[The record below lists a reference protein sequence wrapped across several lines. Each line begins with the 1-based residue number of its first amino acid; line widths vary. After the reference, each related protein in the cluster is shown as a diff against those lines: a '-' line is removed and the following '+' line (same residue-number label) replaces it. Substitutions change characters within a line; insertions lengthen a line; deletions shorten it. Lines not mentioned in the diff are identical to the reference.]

1 MPIKLNELRANPG
14 ATKARR
20 RVGRGPGSGRGKTAG
35 RGHKGQLSRSGGGPS
50 KGLASEGGNTRLI
63 DRLPKRGFRGAGRTH
78 WIVNLKDLNR
88 FQAGSTVDLQAL
100 IAANLVRNRRLPVKV
115 LGQGAL
121 DRILTVEVQAFSS
134 AAKSA
139 IEKAG
144 GKAVI
149 AEWKRSRQVPPGRG
163 SEAGEVA
170 AGE

>member
-1 MPIKLNELRANPG
+1 MPIKLNELRANEG
-14 ATKARR
+14 ATKRRR

-50 KGLASEGGNTRLI
+50 AGLASEGGNTRLI

-88 FQAGSTVDLQAL
+88 FEAGSTVDVQAL
-100 IAANLVRNRRLPVKV
+100 LDASLVRNRTLPVKV

-121 DRILTVEVQAFSS
+121 DRGLTVKVHAFST
-134 AAKSA
+134 AAKAA

-144 GKAVI
+144 GKA
-149 AEWKRSRQVPPGRG
+149 
-163 SEAGEVA
+163 EVA
-170 AGE
+170 GWQGPRRADPGSQK